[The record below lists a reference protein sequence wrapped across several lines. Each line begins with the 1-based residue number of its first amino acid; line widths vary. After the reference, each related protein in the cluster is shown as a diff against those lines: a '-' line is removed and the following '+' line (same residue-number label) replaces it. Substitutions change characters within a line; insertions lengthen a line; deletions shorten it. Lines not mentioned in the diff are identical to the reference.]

1 MQQFA
6 ADSRCVQESG
16 RLGLRGTL
24 PVVVTDAHPPPTNNP
39 QPTIIARL
47 GGERWPG
54 HHSLTNSPRWVW
66 PLARNLQHR
75 SSSAG
80 CPIRCGARS
89 GQESLSGWR
98 RYSILRSILYK
109 VRSSP
114 PRGTGLNAEP
124 RAPPIGDRITLAPF
138 VLRSDEKSE
147 KSPGASSM
155 AGPSEAVSRGV
166 QPRSSDGQP
175 RQHGCT
181 AAAIGPLT
189 KLPCRRP
196 EKPLTLPASSQ
207 GIWATG
213 PLVRDKSVDSARAQL
228 FFRSAGQP
236 RRPKRVCR
244 RQPVINVC
252 WSWL

>member
-1 MQQFA
+1 MA
-6 ADSRCVQESG
+6 R
-16 RLGLRGTL
+16 T
-24 PVVVTDAHPPPTNNP
+24 P
-39 QPTIIARL
+39 QPHQQPALGVAPGTEPAASFFQRRVSHQVRRPFWPRIAVRL
-47 GGERWPG
+47 AQVL
-54 HHSLTNSPRWVW
+54 H
-66 PLARNLQHR
+66 
-75 SSSAG
+75 
-80 CPIRCGARS
+80 
-89 GQESLSGWR
+89 
-98 RYSILRSILYK
+98 ILYK